1 MFRGRTAKL
10 LRLVR
15 QGSSQSVTTANLLS
29 FTNRVPC
36 DEATFLLADRA
47 TVHVLRQM
55 EEYPCND
62 LTHVQPQP
70 TAPASKE
77 PIFESAG
84 MEQLYHSAMGFS
96 VDLNYLKVEEA
107 RNWLRRLNQHE
118 ISSNVEALRQI
129 REWISAT
136 LLEES
141 MDDYV
146 KEEAERLVEE
156 IGAVERNQL
165 VS

>member
-1 MFRGRTAKL
+1 
-10 LRLVR
+10 
-15 QGSSQSVTTANLLS
+15 
-29 FTNRVPC
+29 
-36 DEATFLLADRA
+36 
-47 TVHVLRQM
+47 
-55 EEYPCND
+55 
-62 LTHVQPQP
+62 
-70 TAPASKE
+70 
-77 PIFESAG
+77 

-146 KEEAERLVEE
+146 KEEAQRLVEE
-156 IGAVERNQL
+156 IGAAERSQL
-165 VS
+165 VT